1 MNILI
6 IGSGAREHVFFHQLL
21 KSKTKV
27 SLFSINPNAAITKIT
42 KPYFLDFSFQNIKMI
57 LIKESINLV
66 LVGPEIPLIDGV
78 YDFIKLDKD
87 LNGIA
92 VIGPSKKGAM
102 LEGSKDFSKS
112 FMNRFK
118 IPTARSKSFT
128 KETFKQALKYL
139 KNQTPPYVLK
149 ADGPAAG
156 KGVIILNNYN
166 DASNVLTQMLIK
178 NSFGKS
184 SDKVVIEEF
193 LSGIEMSCFVLFD
206 GKNYKT
212 LPYAKDYK
220 RIGEGDV
227 GLNTG
232 GMGSVSPVSFVDKK
246 LREKIDDRIIKPT
259 IKGLVEEK
267 IDYKGFIFIG
277 LINVNGDPYVIEYNA
292 RMGDPET
299 QVVLPRIKNDFLEIL
314 LSIENQDL
322 DNLELEIDT
331 NHFANIVLASEG
343 YPSSYKKGFKISGL
357 DDVKDSLIFHAGTS
371 LNENKIITN
380 GGRVLS
386 VVSSSSS
393 FKKAIEKSYESIEKI
408 GFTGKTF
415 RKDIGFDL

>member
-42 KPYFLDFSFQNIKMI
+42 KPYFLDFNFQNLKMI
-57 LIKESINLV
+57 LIQESINLV

-92 VIGPSKKGAM
+92 VIGPSKKGDM
-102 LEGSKDFSKS
+102 LEGSKDFSKT

-139 KNQTPPYVLK
+139 KNHTPPYVLK

-178 NSFGKS
+178 NS
-184 SDKVVIEEF
+184 
-193 LSGIEMSCFVLFD
+193 LQ
-206 GKNYKT
+206 NYK
-212 LPYAKDYK
+212 
-220 RIGEGDV
+220 
-227 GLNTG
+227 
-232 GMGSVSPVSFVDKK
+232 M
-246 LREKIDDRIIKPT
+246 
-259 IKGLVEEK
+259 
-267 IDYKGFIFIG
+267 
-277 LINVNGDPYVIEYNA
+277 
-292 RMGDPET
+292 
-299 QVVLPRIKNDFLEIL
+299 
-314 LSIENQDL
+314 
-322 DNLELEIDT
+322 
-331 NHFANIVLASEG
+331 
-343 YPSSYKKGFKISGL
+343 
-357 DDVKDSLIFHAGTS
+357 
-371 LNENKIITN
+371 
-380 GGRVLS
+380 
-386 VVSSSSS
+386 
-393 FKKAIEKSYESIEKI
+393 
-408 GFTGKTF
+408 
-415 RKDIGFDL
+415 